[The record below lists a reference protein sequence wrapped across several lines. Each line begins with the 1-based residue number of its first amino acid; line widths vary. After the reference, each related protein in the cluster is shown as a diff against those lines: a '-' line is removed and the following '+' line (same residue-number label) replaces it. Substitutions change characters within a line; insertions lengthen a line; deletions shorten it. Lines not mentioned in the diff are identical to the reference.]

1 MTSIPHPSTTPR
13 IQSWPLRWLAVFL
26 TGAALFGLILAVMT
40 NTGNP
45 VYVPCLLLLG
55 AAVVPA
61 TLTTLVTEVQ
71 TSRRLS
77 LARILTAATLGGVV
91 GAVIAGQL
99 EFDTVRALGVL
110 PFLVIGLIEESA
122 KLAIPVMLFAWR
134 RPRLRA
140 LDGLVLGVAVG
151 SGFAALETMGYAFV
165 ALLKTGGHLQPVES
179 LLVLRALTSLGGHA
193 AWTGLAAAAFFAIPG
208 ARRGAIGWLRFVATF
223 IGVVCLH
230 AQWDASAAVGG
241 HGDLVVGTVSFGLLA
256 TAAWWLH
263 RNQVHEMQERPA
275 PTAERVALVAS
286 RGGLR

>member
-1 MTSIPHPSTTPR
+1 MTSIPYLPTPR
-13 IQSWPLRWLAVFL
+13 VRSWPLRWLAVL
-26 TGAALFGLILAVMT
+26 ITGVALFGLILAVMT

-45 VYVPCLLLLG
+45 IYVPCLLLLG

-61 TLTTLVTEVQ
+61 TLTTLATEVQ
-71 TSRRLS
+71 ATRRLS
-77 LARILTAATLGGVV
+77 LARILTAATLGGVI

-110 PFLVIGLIEESA
+110 PFLAIGLIEESA

-179 LLVLRALTSLGGHA
+179 LLVLRALGSLGGHA

-208 ARRGAIGWLRFVATF
+208 ARRRAVGWLRFLATV

-241 HGDLVVGTVSFGLLA
+241 HGDLVVGVVSFGLLA

-263 RNQVHEMQERPA
+263 RKENHQLKERPA
-275 PTAERVALVAS
+275 PTAERVAVVAS
-286 RGGLR
+286 DGGLR